1 MFQQILFGGNVSDY
15 RNKIK
20 SISGVG
26 EVVVVTAS
34 NLTNWDP
41 GKFFIVITSSDY
53 KTPASE
59 LVANVQE
66 IIDLRKMEAELDL
79 HQFGHKVEI
88 RGANSQEVN
97 IKVELVLKEGSNLED
112 VKEKIMRGIDSYYTD
127 TIKESYE
134 TNNIIL
140 RIAKCINIVL
150 NVEEVIDVT
159 SLKFCITDASGLEI
173 ERDGNVEI
181 TGYDIPTLSEVIIN
195 EHN

>member
-66 IIDLRKMEAELDL
+66 IIDPSQDGSGIGFAP
-79 HQFGHKVEI
+79 I
-88 RGANSQEVN
+88 R
-97 IKVELVLKEGSNLED
+97 
-112 VKEKIMRGIDSYYTD
+112 T
-127 TIKESYE
+127 
-134 TNNIIL
+134 
-140 RIAKCINIVL
+140 
-150 NVEEVIDVT
+150 
-159 SLKFCITDASGLEI
+159 
-173 ERDGNVEI
+173 
-181 TGYDIPTLSEVIIN
+181 
-195 EHN
+195 